1 MNQEPPVESTLRAL
15 ALAAVL
21 LLMAAAPAS
30 AEEMRQLT
38 PRPGVTLRILLV
50 KAKAPQATAILFAGG
65 HGNLG
70 IGSDDSL
77 TWGSGNFLVRSRDL
91 FADNGI
97 TVAVIDAPSDRQG
110 PDGMAYGF
118 RGSAD
123 HATDIRAVM
132 ELLGAEFKLPVWL
145 VGTSRGTESAAN
157 GGVRLQQDPPAGI
170 VLTSSITED
179 TQKGTSLLD
188 MDLDKI
194 RVPVLVVHHR
204 DDECWVTLFDE
215 AKRIVE
221 KATAATVAEFLAF
234 SGGETRGNPCQAK
247 SYHGFLGIEDEVVKA
262 IAEWIKKN

>member
-1 MNQEPPVESTLRAL
+1 MRDL
-15 ALAAVL
+15 AVATVL
-21 LLMAAAPAS
+21 LLAAAAPAP

-65 HGNLG
+65 HGNLRINEG
-70 IGSDDSL
+70 GWL

-97 TVAVIDAPSDRQG
+97 TVAVIDAPSDRQDS
-110 PDGMAYGF
+110 DGMLYGF
-118 RGSAD
+118 RIGAD

-132 ELLGAEFKLPVWL
+132 DLLRAEFKLPVWL

-157 GGVRLQQDPPAGI
+157 GGVRLQRDPPAGI

-179 TQKGTSLLD
+179 TRKGTSLLNL
-188 MDLDKI
+188 DLDKI
-194 RVPVLVVHHR
+194 RVPVLIVHHQ

-221 KATAATVAEFLAF
+221 KATAATVAEFMAF
-234 SGGETRGNPCQAK
+234 SGGETRGKPCQAK
-247 SYHGFLGIEDEVVKA
+247 SYHGFLGIEDEVVTA
-262 IAEWIKKN
+262 IAEWIKAH